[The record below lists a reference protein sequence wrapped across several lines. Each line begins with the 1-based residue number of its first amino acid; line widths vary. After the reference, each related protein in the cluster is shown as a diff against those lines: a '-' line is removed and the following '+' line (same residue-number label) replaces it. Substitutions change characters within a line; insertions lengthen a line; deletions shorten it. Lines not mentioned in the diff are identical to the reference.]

1 MQELVLIKPDTGRL
15 ISMDIKKYMMFYE
28 KKLNIIER
36 IKSDKGKEAV
46 RIAERLMDIYSFHH
60 KFQTKEFIDRCNQV
74 WSD

>member
-1 MQELVLIKPDTGRL
+1 MDTGRL

>member
-1 MQELVLIKPDTGRL
+1 MQELALIKLDTGRL

>member
-1 MQELVLIKPDTGRL
+1 MQELALIKPDTGRL
-15 ISMDIKKYMMFYE
+15 ISMDIKKYIMFYE

-74 WSD
+74 WSE

>member
-1 MQELVLIKPDTGRL
+1 
-15 ISMDIKKYMMFYE
+15 MDIKKYMMFSE

>member
-1 MQELVLIKPDTGRL
+1 MQELALIKLDTGRL
-15 ISMDIKKYMMFYE
+15 ISMDIKKYMIFSK

>member
-1 MQELVLIKPDTGRL
+1 
-15 ISMDIKKYMMFYE
+15 MDIKRNMIPSE